1 MKIALLS
8 ANLGNFDKPIDP
20 VPQKTEH
27 EVVFHRFTDDNFPP
41 IVGLTPRLQYRI
53 PKLFGWEMFPGYDY
67 YIWFDGSCTL
77 KRDDC
82 VEWYLSQIGDSDVAF
97 FKHMDR
103 KTIWEEVKYVDNKLQ
118 QNHPYIVKRYGGG
131 LHKEQYEIIK
141 NDKNYKDDKLYTST
155 AFIYKNTK
163 KVRSAMKMW
172 WYYQSRYY
180 TVDQI
185 VQPYVFWKSGV
196 DVKMINEHQYK
207 IGYLS
212 LIYHH
217 S

>member
-8 ANLGNFDKPIDP
+8 ANLGDFDKPIDP
-20 VPQKTEH
+20 VEQKTKH
-27 EVVFHRFTDDNFPP
+27 QVDFHRWTDKNFPP
-41 IVGLTPRLQYRI
+41 IAGLTPRLQYRI
-53 PKLFGWEMFPGYDY
+53 PKLFGWEMFPDYDY
-67 YIWFDGSCTL
+67 YIWFDGSCTF

-82 VEWYLSQIGDSDVAF
+82 VEWYLDQIGNSDVAF

-103 KTIWEEVKYVDNKLQ
+103 KTIGEEVEYINNKLEQ
-118 QNHPYIVKRYGGG
+118 RHPYIVKRYDNG
-131 LHKEQYEIIK
+131 LHNEQYKVIK
-141 NDKNYKDDKLYTST
+141 NDPDYKDNKLYTST
-155 AFIYKNTK
+155 AFIYKNTRK
-163 KVRSAMKMW
+163 TQEAMVNW
-172 WYYQSRYY
+172 WYHQSRYF

-185 VQPYVFWKSGV
+185 VQPYVFWKVGA